1 VFARALVLIAALA
14 ACRSVTLPAV
24 PGATKI
30 SVESVSIE
38 PVGDTSVVYKPVMNL
53 LGLRKQSLLFPERT
67 YNDYRLAEDRRR
79 LQSFLAWN
87 GRFDAEV
94 EAPVLDWNT
103 NQTGVRVTW
112 KVHEGPKYTIGS
124 VEIRGAPE
132 HEAAELRSMIH
143 FGAGSDIQMEPY
155 RLERLH
161 LALHLQE
168 HGYGHARVYS
178 RAFVDRSTKRVAWVY
193 YVDAGP
199 KTTIGSISVVG
210 NAQVPADEVLAR
222 AGLKAGEPFST
233 ERAQKAEL
241 ALLDTGAFV
250 TAAVVTDADIARLP
264 EFPDSGGRFA
274 PEQVDANGELVPRRL
289 PTELSVRVLVAE
301 APRRQLRAELGVEAD
316 PNRFDAF
323 TGARVTLRNL
333 LGAQHHLVLEGSVGY
348 GWRFD
353 DEEIASGLYGNG
365 LVQYLHPGDHI
376 DGRITGRWRDTLYP
390 DALLR
395 ELTVGPGLRA
405 VPAPRVL
412 LELDALFRVGQTRD
426 LPMLDG
432 STAGSFTAEESRGGV
447 LQGSAVIDHR
457 DERVEA
463 TRGWLV
469 GATGQY
475 SPGGALGDHR
485 WLQLTTDARL
495 LVPIR
500 QSVSVGLRVG
510 TGWVLAADEAGVPLG
525 PRLFGGGAYGNRGYG
540 RDRLAPAAVD
550 AMGSEVLVGG
560 RSLVEASAELRFL
573 PYRKQVGAVAFLDL
587 GGAGEALDPFAQGV
601 ALAAGIGGR
610 VRLWYVPIAIDI
622 GYRILDESDPGLS
635 LSRVQG
641 FLRIGEAF

>member
-1 VFARALVLIAALA
+1 
-14 ACRSVTLPAV
+14 
-24 PGATKI
+24 
-30 SVESVSIE
+30 
-38 PVGDTSVVYKPVMNL
+38 
-53 LGLRKQSLLFPERT
+53 
-67 YNDYRLAEDRRR
+67 
-79 LQSFLAWN
+79 
-87 GRFDAEV
+87 
-94 EAPVLDWNT
+94 
-103 NQTGVRVTW
+103 
-112 KVHEGPKYTIGS
+112 VHEGPKYTISS

-132 HEAAELRSMIH
+132 EQAQTLRGMIH
-143 FGAGSDIQMEPY
+143 FHEGADIQMEPY

-178 RAFVDRSTKRVAWVY
+178 RAFVDRETKHVAWVY

-199 KTTIGSISVVG
+199 KTTIGSIQVVG

-233 ERAQKAEL
+233 ERAQQAEL

-264 EFPDSGGRFA
+264 EFPDTGGVLA
-274 PEQVDANGELVPRRL
+274 PEQVDANGELVPRDL
-289 PTELSVRVLVAE
+289 PAELTVRVMVAE
-301 APRRQLRAELGVEAD
+301 APRRQLRAEIGVEAD

-333 LGAQHHLVLEGSVGY
+333 LGVQHHLVLEGNVGY

-353 DEEIASGLYGNG
+353 EDQVASGLYGSA

-395 ELTVGPGLRA
+395 EFTVGPGLRA
-405 VPAPRVL
+405 VPAEKVM

-426 LPMLDG
+426 LPMLDAA
-432 STAGSFTAEESRGGV
+432 TAGSFTAEESRGGL
-447 LQGSAVIDHR
+447 LQGSAIVDHR
-457 DERVEA
+457 DDRVEA
-463 TRGWLV
+463 TDGWLL

-495 LVPIR
+495 LVPVKESI
-500 QSVSVGLRVG
+500 SVGLRVG
-510 TGWVLAADEAGVPLG
+510 TGWVLAADDNGVPLG

-540 RDRLAPAAVD
+540 RDRLAPAAID
-550 AMGSEVLVGG
+550 AMGSEVLIGG

-587 GGAGEALDPFAQGV
+587 GGAGEALNPFEQGV